1 MKFSIILLIS
11 LWGFLFPHFCSFDQ
25 AIVPTRNFI
34 PLKGF
39 YSLQTPSSSYSHNR
53 KDAVIRV
60 LQFNV
65 LADGLALK
73 PSSVTRLSRVPVEL
87 LDWKYR
93 KDKLLYEILQYHP
106 DVITMQEVD
115 HYYDFFW
122 PKLQEHG
129 YVGVFAPKPTSGTLD
144 TNPYPDGCAIFIQSK
159 RLRII
164 TAETKT
170 LALSKAEL
178 KDNGEL
184 DEDAR
189 KIQALNQVGLI
200 VACELLDQY
209 GNILTKRS
217 PSSSSSEP
225 APPIIIGT
233 THLKSLKTEL
243 GERFRKRG
251 IEDVLNCIQKI
262 YLSFA
267 SMGRNPAILL
277 TGDLNAIPKQID
289 FPPLTYQVIQTSP
302 FNFRS
307 IYNDDIYSSSYTLSC
322 KELYTTYKAIKME
335 ENTKNNINNNTQEMI
350 DKKCVDYIFY
360 MPYRN
365 INNIRNEMNEKG
377 MKFNQ
382 TTFNM
387 YRKVIKNASGLKNI
401 FHRLPTITTPSSSLP
416 LSRITNKYVIS
427 DEEEVRRTEREGEG
441 KGEGEEISSNTTGG
455 VAVTSDSLIGLS
467 SLLRYSVYF
476 FLITS
481 PVLSMFSDEIEEYE
495 KFILFSLSFSY
506 LLFFE
511 KISQGTIF
519 KPFIKPKYLRKQ
531 QLYESV
537 IHNIID
543 EREKKNKK
551 KIEEEKRMMK
561 RPPLGAK
568 LGEYIQAL
576 QEKES
581 LFLSNVALWS
591 QQLQPL
597 LEYGHPGFQPV
608 AVLDL
613 YSEDMIGDSL
623 LPSKDYP
630 SDHLA
635 IAADLELLW

>member
-1 MKFSIILLIS
+1 MKISTILLIS

-25 AIVPTRNFI
+25 AVVPTRNFI

-129 YVGVFAPKPTSGTLD
+129 YIGVFAPKPTSGTLD
-144 TNPYPDGCAIFIQSK
+144 TNAYPDGCAIFIQSK

-217 PSSSSSEP
+217 PSSSSSSSSEP

-322 KELYTTYKAIKME
+322 NELYTTYKAIKME
-335 ENTKNNINNNTQEMI
+335 ENNKNNINNNTQEMI

-365 INNIRNEMNEKG
+365 INTIRNEMIEKG

-387 YRKVIKNASGLKNI
+387 YRKVIKNASVLKNI
-401 FHRLPTITTPSSSLP
+401 FHRLPTSLSSPSSK
-416 LSRITNKYVIS
+416 IHNKYVVH
-427 DEEEVRRTEREGEG
+427 DEEEERERGREGEI
-441 KGEGEEISSNTTGG
+441 EEISSNTTGG
-455 VAVTSDSLIGLS
+455 IAVTSDSLIGLS

-481 PVLSMFSDEIEEYE
+481 PVLSMFSDDRRI
-495 KFILFSLSFSY
+495 
-506 LLFFE
+506 
-511 KISQGTIF
+511 
-519 KPFIKPKYLRKQ
+519 
-531 QLYESV
+531 
-537 IHNIID
+537 
-543 EREKKNKK
+543 
-551 KIEEEKRMMK
+551 
-561 RPPLGAK
+561 
-568 LGEYIQAL
+568 
-576 QEKES
+576 
-581 LFLSNVALWS
+581 
-591 QQLQPL
+591 
-597 LEYGHPGFQPV
+597 
-608 AVLDL
+608 
-613 YSEDMIGDSL
+613 
-623 LPSKDYP
+623 
-630 SDHLA
+630 
-635 IAADLELLW
+635 